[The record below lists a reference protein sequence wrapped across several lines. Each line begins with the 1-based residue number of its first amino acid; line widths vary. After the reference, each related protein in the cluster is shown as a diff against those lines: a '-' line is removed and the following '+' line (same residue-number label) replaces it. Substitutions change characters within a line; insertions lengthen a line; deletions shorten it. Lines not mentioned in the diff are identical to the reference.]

1 MLSEYVGVL
10 LMLGIAV
17 SLALGVLATQLLL
30 GWRRP
35 PSPEPDPSLDSE
47 PPSASGRPA
56 EAIGF
61 HLLALLLVVFAA
73 AAVFFYLWGAT
84 FSETGAAGTMAIAVF
99 ALPLAVAWL
108 YAWRKG
114 ALDW

>member
-17 SLALGVLATQLLL
+17 SLALGILAIQLLL
-30 GWRRP
+30 GRRRP
-35 PSPEPDPSLDSE
+35 ASPEPDASLDSE
-47 PPSASGRPA
+47 PPSASERPS

-61 HLLALLLVVFAA
+61 HLLALLLVVFNA
-73 AAVFFYLWGAT
+73 AAVFFYPWAASFG
-84 FSETGAAGTMAIAVF
+84 ETGAAGFMAIAVF

-114 ALDW
+114 ALEW

>member
-10 LMLGIAV
+10 LMLGIVV
-17 SLALGVLATQLLL
+17 SLALGVLAIQLLR
-30 GWRRP
+30 GRRRP
-35 PSPEPDPSLDSE
+35 PSPEPEPSLDSE
-47 PPSASGRPA
+47 PPSASVRPS

-61 HLLALLLVVFAA
+61 HLLALLVVVFDA
-73 AAVFFYLWGAT
+73 AAVFFYPWGAT
-84 FSETGAAGTMAIAVF
+84 FSETGTAGAMAIAVF

-114 ALDW
+114 ALEW